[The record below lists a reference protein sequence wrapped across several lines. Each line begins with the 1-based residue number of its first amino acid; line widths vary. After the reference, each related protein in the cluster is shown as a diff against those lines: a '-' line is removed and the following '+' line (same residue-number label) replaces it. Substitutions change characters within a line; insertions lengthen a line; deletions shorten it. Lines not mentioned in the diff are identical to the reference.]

1 MFVIENLDVLEMEI
15 RVSEYSIGKVQVGQE
30 AEISADILDGDTVK
44 GEVVSISPTGE
55 EKGGGSTERVIPAT
69 IRITEDNTALIAGI
83 TAKAQIVLEEEKN
96 ALSVPV
102 SAVLEKDG
110 ETCVQAVKE
119 NKIMRIPV
127 ELGVESD
134 VEIQIIPKD
143 GAELDDTVPVVLTPD
158 ESYQDGMEV
167 LSVAQ

>member
-1 MFVIENLDVLEMEI
+1 M
-15 RVSEYSIGKVQVGQE
+15 
-30 AEISADILDGDTVK
+30 
-44 GEVVSISPTGE
+44 
-55 EKGGGSTERVIPAT
+55 
-69 IRITEDNTALIAGI
+69 
-83 TAKAQIVLEEEKN
+83 
-96 ALSVPV
+96 